1 MQREWKNVSK
11 TADGQEYVE
20 PCVLGSGPRSTC
32 KAVFFR
38 NCHKSSGEQI
48 VSLKIARQKKAGNQW
63 ITKEDKAITLKPEEI
78 DKLIEYIQEYYAPL
92 NIGMTEF
99 IEADEDA
106 AKLFTKVRD
115 LGISDD
121 EVVSKLIE
129 SGILTQNL
137 AVAIT
142 AAERNNAIQEF
153 EQAIDTEKTESFWQN
168 WFTQNKWVL
177 GSEYLNILPE
187 REVDT
192 NDIADYLMRS
202 IDGFLDVVE
211 IKRPDLQFWAG
222 PDANGNYYP
231 TAQLTAAIS
240 QCLNYLY
247 RIELQSNSVEFME
260 RVDGTKT
267 VKPQCMLVY
276 GRSDDWGEDKMRA
289 LRILNASYHQLH
301 IITYDQ
307 LLLRAKQLL
316 GFSDQDTE
324 DYDSLPF

>member
-1 MQREWKNVSK
+1 MQS
-11 TADGQEYVE
+11 
-20 PCVLGSGPRSTC
+20 SI
-32 KAVFFR
+32 FR

-48 VSLKIARQKKAGNQW
+48 VSLKIARQKKVGNQW

-78 DKLIEYIQEYYAPL
+78 DKLIEYIQEYYTPL

-137 AVAIT
+137 TVAIT
-142 AAERNNAIQEF
+142 AAERNNAVQEF
-153 EQAIDTEKTESFWQN
+153 EHAIDVERTESFWQN
-168 WFTQNKWVL
+168 WFSQNKWVL
-177 GSEYLNILPE
+177 GSDYLNILPE
-187 REVDT
+187 RDIDT

-222 PDANGNYYP
+222 PDSHGNYYP

-240 QCLNYLY
+240 PVLKLP
-247 RIELQSNSVEFME
+247 LQN
-260 RVDGTKT
+260 
-267 VKPQCMLVY
+267 
-276 GRSDDWGEDKMRA
+276 
-289 LRILNASYHQLH
+289 
-301 IITYDQ
+301 
-307 LLLRAKQLL
+307 
-316 GFSDQDTE
+316 
-324 DYDSLPF
+324 

>member
-142 AAERNNAIQEF
+142 AAERNNAIREF
-153 EQAIDTEKTESFWQN
+153 EQAIDTKKQNRSGRIGLLKTNGCLVQSTSTFCRR
-168 WFTQNKWVL
+168 
-177 GSEYLNILPE
+177 E
-187 REVDT
+187 RL
-192 NDIADYLMRS
+192 I
-202 IDGFLDVVE
+202 
-211 IKRPDLQFWAG
+211 
-222 PDANGNYYP
+222 P
-231 TAQLTAAIS
+231 TISLT
-240 QCLNYLY
+240 
-247 RIELQSNSVEFME
+247 
-260 RVDGTKT
+260 T
-267 VKPQCMLVY
+267 
-276 GRSDDWGEDKMRA
+276 
-289 LRILNASYHQLH
+289 
-301 IITYDQ
+301 
-307 LLLRAKQLL
+307 
-316 GFSDQDTE
+316 
-324 DYDSLPF
+324 